1 MELFTQRHA
10 AQIAGELSCFD
21 RIVITG
27 TIPVICYAEGM
38 TSYLNFN
45 HIRIFDY
52 TQWAE
57 PLRDQVRT
65 NAQQLAQ
72 EAGLEIQ
79 FLKHWDERKE
89 TLVDK
94 ILAERGAHEGLVC
107 IFSAMESCTSYTP
120 WHDKQT
126 HKTVL
131 KSDSGKCLHYYFYFI
146 DKDLG
151 LCYLRV
157 PTWAPFR
164 LQFYFNGHNALCTAL
179 DQHRIEQTMLDNS
192 FRRIGD
198 WDKAQKLADA
208 DAVDVEML
216 HRKLD
221 QYARRFCPP
230 IALFPDGYHWSLMQ
244 VEYATDIVFKR
255 REDLAPIY
263 EALTRTA
270 VHAVKAEH
278 VATFLGRKL
287 NGNFEGEAGNRFETR
302 IQGTCINHHMA
313 EVSIKM
319 YDKGGRILRIETTAN
334 DVTFFKHYRKVEHR
348 DGSWEMKTAALKK
361 SIYSLPV
368 LRDLMWAS
376 NRRYLEFISTLDDPT
391 SGLRDLEKIARPVR
405 EGERS
410 LPGFNLFDGEDL
422 DLFLALV
429 RGEFNISGVCNRNLR
444 ELLDKNGHQVSRLIK
459 KLRVH
464 GLIKKV
470 GHCYKYY
477 LTVLGRRVTA
487 MALRLREMVIIP
499 ALCAASVK

>member
-27 TIPVICYAEGM
+27 TIPVICYADGM
-38 TSYLNFN
+38 TSYLNFQ

-52 TQWAE
+52 TKWAE
-57 PLRDQVRT
+57 PLREQVRT
-65 NAQQLAQ
+65 NAQRLGQ
-72 EAGLEIQ
+72 EAGLEIE
-79 FLKHWDERKE
+79 FLKHCDERKE
-89 TLVDK
+89 ALVRQKLDK
-94 ILAERGAHEGLVC
+94 RGTHEGLVC
-107 IFSAMESCTSYTP
+107 IFSAMEACSSYTP

-126 HKTVL
+126 HKTFL
-131 KSDSGKCLHYYFYFI
+131 KGDSGKCLHYYFYFI
-146 DKDLG
+146 DRELG

-164 LQFYFNGHNALCTAL
+164 LQFYFNGHNALAAAL
-179 DQHRIEQTMLDNS
+179 NKRQIEQTMLDNA
-192 FRRIGD
+192 FLRVGG

-208 DAVDVEML
+208 VDVEKL

-221 QYARRFCPP
+221 LFARRYCPP

-287 NGNFEGEAGNRFETR
+287 HGNFEGEAGSRFETR
-302 IQGTCINHHMA
+302 IQGTCIKHHMA

-319 YDKGGRILRIETTAN
+319 YDKGGLVLRIETTAN
-334 DVTFFKHYRKVEHR
+334 DVSFFKHHRRVEQR
-348 DGSWEMKTAALKK
+348 DGNWKMKNAALKK

-368 LRDLMWAS
+368 LLDLLWAS
-376 NRRYLEFISTLDDPT
+376 NRRYLEFISTLDDPS
-391 SGLRDLEKIARPVR
+391 SGLHDLEKIARPVR
-405 EGERS
+405 DGERS

-422 DLFLALV
+422 DLFLTMV

-444 ELLDKNGHQVSRLIK
+444 ELLGKSGHQVSRLLK

-477 LTVLGRRVTA
+477 LTALGRRVTST
-487 MALRLREMVIIP
+487 ALRLREMVIIP
-499 ALCAASVK
+499 ALCAASAK

>member
-10 AQIAGELSCFD
+10 TQIAGELSCFD

-27 TIPVICYAEGM
+27 TIPVICYADGM
-38 TSYLNFN
+38 SSYLNFQ

-52 TQWAE
+52 TKWAE
-57 PLRDQVRT
+57 PLREQVRT
-65 NAQQLAQ
+65 NAQCLGQ
-72 EAGLEIQ
+72 EAGLEIE
-79 FLKHWDERKE
+79 FLKHCDERKE
-89 TLVDK
+89 ALVRQK
-94 ILAERGAHEGLVC
+94 LTKRGTHEGLVC
-107 IFSAMESCTSYTP
+107 IFSAMEACSSYTP

-126 HKTVL
+126 HKTFL
-131 KSDSGKCLHYYFYFI
+131 KGDSGKCLHYYFYFI
-146 DKDLG
+146 DRELG

-164 LQFYFNGHNALCTAL
+164 LQFYFNGHNALAAAL
-179 DQHRIEQTMLDNS
+179 NKRQIEQTMLDNA
-192 FRRIGD
+192 FLRVGD

-208 DAVDVEML
+208 VDVEKL

-221 QYARRFCPP
+221 QFARRFCPP

-244 VEYATDIVFKR
+244 VEYATDIVFRR

-287 NGNFEGEAGNRFETR
+287 HGNFEGEAGSRFETR
-302 IQGTCINHHMA
+302 IQGTCIKHHMA

-319 YDKGGRILRIETTAN
+319 YDKGGLVLRIETTAN
-334 DVTFFKHYRKVEHR
+334 DVSFFKHHRRVEQR
-348 DGSWEMKTAALKK
+348 DGNWKMKNAALKK

-368 LRDLMWAS
+368 LLDLLWAS
-376 NRRYLEFISTLDDPT
+376 NRRYLEFISTLDDPS
-391 SGLRDLEKIARPVR
+391 SGLHDLEKIARPVR
-405 EGERS
+405 DGERS

-422 DLFLALV
+422 DLFLAMV
-429 RGEFNISGVCNRNLR
+429 RGEFNICGVCNRNLR
-444 ELLDKNGHQVSRLIK
+444 ELLGKSGHQVSRLLK

-477 LTVLGRRVTA
+477 LTALGRRVTST
-487 MALRLREMVIIP
+487 ALRLREAVIIP
-499 ALCAASVK
+499 ALCASSVR